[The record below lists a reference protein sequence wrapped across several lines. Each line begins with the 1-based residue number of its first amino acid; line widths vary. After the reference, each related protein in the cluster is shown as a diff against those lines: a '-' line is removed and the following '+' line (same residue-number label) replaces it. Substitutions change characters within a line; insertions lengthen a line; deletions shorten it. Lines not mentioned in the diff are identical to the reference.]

1 MNDNKIKN
9 IIIDT
14 DLGADS
20 DDVGAIVLASA
31 FEDLSLCK
39 ILAVIHSTRNPYGVA
54 VIDILK
60 RFYKRNYLL
69 GGYLKEEFYT
79 NEKVHVFDKDICDIY
94 GSKYVNNITQDLDSI
109 RLYRK
114 ILSEAEDNSIIIAS
128 IGQFSNL
135 NNLLLSKGDD
145 ISPLDGFTLIKN
157 KVHHIVSMATLI
169 NDNHEVTSFNNNER
183 FPEYNIACDILDAKE
198 FISSCPKEIIF
209 IDFYLGVDVWTGK
222 PLMNKPSP
230 FKEAYIRYNKDFLNH
245 EGRSW
250 DLIAIYYAIKE
261 DLYQKIGPG
270 NMVIDDKGYS
280 SFIYNKNGKHYYLR
294 PTTKKEI
301 IEETIN
307 NYLKV
312 MDKYE

>member
-1 MNDNKIKN
+1 MNKEIKN

-20 DDVGAIVLASA
+20 DDVGALVLAFR

-39 ILAVIHSTRNPYGVA
+39 ILSVIHSTRNPYGPA

-60 RFYKRNYLL
+60 RFYKRDYLI
-69 GGYLKEEFYT
+69 GAYLKEEFHT

-94 GSKYVNNITQDLDSI
+94 GSKYINNIPNDLDSI

-114 ILSEAEDNSIIIAS
+114 ILSNAEDNSIIIIS

-135 NNLLLSKGDD
+135 NNLLISLPDD
-145 ISPLDGFTLIKN
+145 ISPLSGYELIKN
-157 KVHHIVSMATLI
+157 KVHHFVSMSTII
-169 NDNHEVTSFNNNER
+169 NDNHQLCSFNNNER
-183 FPEYNIACDILDAKE
+183 FVEYNIECDVMDARN
-198 FISSCPKEIIF
+198 FISNCPKEIIF
-209 IDFYLGVDVWTGK
+209 IDFYCGVDVWTGK

-230 FKEAYIRYNKDFLNH
+230 FYEAYIRYNKDFENH

-261 DLYQKIGPG
+261 DLYDKLGPG
-270 NMVIDDKGYS
+270 KMIIDEKGYS
-280 SFIYNKNGKHYYLR
+280 SFIYDKNGNHYYLR
-294 PTTKKEI
+294 PNENK
-301 IEETIN
+301 ETIEKTIN
-307 NYLKV
+307 KYLEG